1 MARIASGGRAA
12 ATVVAALVLGATGAT
27 QAVAAPAGEERATTA
42 VRTQAVAAEVDY
54 DTWQA
59 DVRKVIDEARPYVEQ
74 RLDDSAGEKPAIVL
88 DIDNTSLETHFQTLP
103 PTPAVKPTLELAQ
116 YAHSR
121 GAAIFFVTARP
132 DLISWITE
140 ANLRSVGYPIT
151 GLYQRNLGD
160 LFRDTAEF
168 KTSKRAQIEADGY
181 TIVANI
187 GNNTSDLVGGHAER
201 TFKLPDYDGA
211 LD

>member
-1 MARIASGGRAA
+1 MASIAFRGRAA
-12 ATVVAALVLGATGAT
+12 ATVAAALVLGATGAA
-27 QAVAAPAGEERATTA
+27 QAVAAPANESRSATA
-42 VRTQAVAAEVDY
+42 VQAPAAAAEVDY
-54 DTWQA
+54 DTWQS
-59 DVRKVIDEARPYVEQ
+59 DVRKVMDEARPYVEQ

-88 DIDNTSLETHFQTLP
+88 DIDNTSLETHFQVLP

-132 DLISWITE
+132 DLISWVTE
-140 ANLRSVGYPIT
+140 ANLEAVGYPIT
-151 GLYQRNLGD
+151 GLYQRNIGD

-201 TFKLPDYDGA
+201 TFKLPDYNGA

>member
-1 MARIASGGRAA
+1 MARIASRGRAVATVA
-12 ATVVAALVLGATGAT
+12 ATLVLGAAGAT
-27 QAVAAPAGEERATTA
+27 QAHAAPTTGQDRSA
-42 VRTQAVAAEVDY
+42 VVRTQAAAAEVDY
-54 DTWQA
+54 DTWQS
-59 DVRKVIDEARPYVEQ
+59 DVRKVIDEARPYVQ
-74 RLDDSAGEKPAIVL
+74 KRLDNSAGQKPAIVL
-88 DIDNTSLETHFQTLP
+88 DIDNTSLETHFQVFP

-132 DLISWITE
+132 DLIGFVTRS
-140 ANLRSVGYPIT
+140 NLESVGYPVT
-151 GLYQRNLGD
+151 GLYQRGLGD
-160 LFRDTAEF
+160 LFGDKAEF
-168 KTSKRAQIEADGY
+168 KTAKRAQIEGRGY
-181 TIVANI
+181 TIIANI